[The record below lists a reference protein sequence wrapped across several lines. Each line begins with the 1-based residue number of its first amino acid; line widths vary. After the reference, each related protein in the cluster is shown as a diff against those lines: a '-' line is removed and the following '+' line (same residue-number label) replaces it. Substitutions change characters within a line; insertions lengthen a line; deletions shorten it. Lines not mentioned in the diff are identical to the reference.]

1 MKHTVAMTIDSL
13 LNSALQ
19 YWYDVSLFN
28 KKKINHCGIRAIKHY
43 NVYVWML
50 VCVGT
55 GSRAQD
61 ELCSAGGGG
70 RSGAGA

>member
-1 MKHTVAMTIDSL
+1 MMCHCLI
-13 LNSALQ
+13 
-19 YWYDVSLFN
+19 
-28 KKKINHCGIRAIKHY
+28 KKKINHFGIRAIKHY